1 MDDYVR
7 NIKEEVKAQ
16 ENIEQITP
24 PDTNY
29 RMLFSKF
36 ITSAPKIKL
45 ENVNGGDV
53 LFSVSIKDAGLTYQ
67 ELQKCR
73 VEVYSYLAV
82 NFMGELL
89 VRENINTFAYALTRV
104 NKEKYSDIVNG
115 FEHKKFGLKI
125 MKNRLYFSFH
135 ISLIQSILN
144 EDFRREVR
152 LKLEKS

>member
-7 NIKEEVKAQ
+7 SIKEEVKTQ
-16 ENIEQITP
+16 GNIEKT

-29 RMLFSKF
+29 RILFSKF
-36 ITSAPKIKL
+36 IASNPKIKL
-45 ENVNGGDV
+45 ESVNGGDV
-53 LFSVSIKDAGLTYQ
+53 LFSISIKDVELTYQ

-73 VEVYSYLAV
+73 IEVYSYLAV

-89 VRENINTFAYALTRV
+89 VRENIDIFAEALTKVDKDR
-104 NKEKYSDIVNG
+104 YADIVNG

>member
-7 NIKEEVKAQ
+7 SIKEEVKTQ
-16 ENIEQITP
+16 GNIEKT

-29 RMLFSKF
+29 RILFSKF
-36 ITSAPKIKL
+36 IASTPKIKL
-45 ENVNGGDV
+45 ESVNGGDV
-53 LFSVSIKDAGLTYQ
+53 LFSISIKDVELTYQ
-67 ELQKCR
+67 ELQRCR
-73 VEVYSYLAV
+73 IEVYSYLAV

-89 VRENINTFAYALTRV
+89 VRENIDIFAEALTKVDKDR
-104 NKEKYSDIVNG
+104 YSDIVNG

-135 ISLIQSILN
+135 ISLVQSILN

-152 LKLEKS
+152 LNLEKS

>member
-7 NIKEEVKAQ
+7 SIKEKVKTQ
-16 ENIEQITP
+16 GNIEKT

-29 RMLFSKF
+29 RILFSKF
-36 ITSAPKIKL
+36 IASNPKIKL
-45 ENVNGGDV
+45 ESVNGGDV
-53 LFSVSIKDAGLTYQ
+53 LFSISIKDVELTYQ

-73 VEVYSYLAV
+73 IEVYSYLAV

-89 VRENINTFAYALTRV
+89 VRENIDIFAEALTKVDKDR
-104 NKEKYSDIVNG
+104 YADIVNG